1 MESMVNR
8 YHANDDDD
16 KKIISKMN
24 MGGDGECPASVC
36 HAVNA
41 LEIAA
46 SASAI
51 CEAGGAIMRTT
62 FTARPRLL
70 HQG

>member
-1 MESMVNR
+1 
-8 YHANDDDD
+8 
-16 KKIISKMN
+16 MN